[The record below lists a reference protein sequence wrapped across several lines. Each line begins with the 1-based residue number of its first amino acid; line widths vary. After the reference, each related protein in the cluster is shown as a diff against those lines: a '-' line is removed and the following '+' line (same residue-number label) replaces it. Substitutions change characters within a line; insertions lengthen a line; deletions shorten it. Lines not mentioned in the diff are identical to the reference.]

1 MVLIEVDDI
10 SKAFSSRHGTIS
22 IMTDVSFSVA
32 DNDFLAIVG
41 PSGCG
46 KSTLLRLMQ
55 GLDRPTSGEIRFRG
69 HPVTGPNRE
78 MAMVFQNFALF
89 PWLSVKENVAL
100 GLEARGW
107 EQGRIDAQ
115 VERYVTVTG
124 LVGFEEAY
132 PRELSG
138 GMRQRV
144 GLARALAIE
153 PAVLLMDEPF
163 SALDPLTAE
172 SLREEV
178 LELWRD
184 PSLPPEAV
192 VLVTHNIEE
201 ALTMSDRVLV
211 LSRRPGR
218 VLAGVLVNLPRPRD
232 RKSEAFYALT
242 DYVYSLITEG
252 PVDRSGLGRPPTA
265 GGGHVPPLLDHRSDE
280 VARRAIMTQPPAAGL
295 KPYRVGPLRVRNR

>member
-1 MVLIEVDDI
+1 VALIEVLDVDK
-10 SKAFSSRHGTIS
+10 SFPSRHGTIS
-22 IMTDVSFSVA
+22 IMNGVTFSVA
-32 DNDFLAIVG
+32 ANDFLAIVG

-55 GLDRPTSGEIRFRG
+55 GLDHPTGGSIRFRDK
-69 HPVTGPNRE
+69 PVTE
-78 MAMVFQNFALF
+78 VCHQMAMVFQSFALY
-89 PWLSVKENVAL
+89 PWLTVKQNVTF

-107 EQGRIDAQ
+107 NPERIEAQ
-115 VERYVTVTG
+115 AERYIGVTG

-144 GLARALAIE
+144 GLARALAVE
-153 PAVLLMDEPF
+153 PSVLLMDEPF
-163 SALDPLTAE
+163 SSLDPLTAE

-178 LELWRD
+178 LQLWRD
-184 PSLPPEAV
+184 PQLPPDAV

-201 ALTMSDRVLV
+201 ALMMADRVIV
-211 LSRRPGR
+211 LARRPSH

-232 RKSEAFYALT
+232 RKSPAFYELT

-252 PVDRSGLGRPPTA
+252 GSGKGIGTPLPEGPTA
-265 GGGHVPPLLDHRSDE
+265 P
-280 VARRAIMTQPPAAGL
+280 
-295 KPYRVGPLRVRNR
+295 

>member
-1 MVLIEVDDI
+1 MALIEVVDVEK
-10 SKAFSSRHGTIS
+10 SFPSRHGSMTVMSDIS
-22 IMTDVSFSVA
+22 FTVA
-32 DNDFLAIVG
+32 HNDFLAIVG

-46 KSTLLRLMQ
+46 KSTLLRLIQ
-55 GLDRPTSGEIRFRG
+55 GLDRPTSGEVRFRDARVAG
-69 HPVTGPNRE
+69 VSQE
-78 MAMVFQNFALF
+78 MAMVFQNFALY
-89 PWLSVKENVAL
+89 PWLTVKENVAF

-107 EQGRIDAQ
+107 NRDRTEAQ
-115 VERYVTVTG
+115 VEKYISVTG

-144 GLARALAIE
+144 GLARALAVE
-153 PAVLLMDEPF
+153 PSVLLMDEPF

-178 LELWRD
+178 LQLWRD
-184 PSLPPEAV
+184 PQLPPEAV

-201 ALTMSDRVLV
+201 ALTMADRVIV

-218 VLAGVLVNLPRPRD
+218 VLAGVLVQLPRPRD
-232 RKSEAFYALT
+232 RKSSAFYELT

-252 PVDRSGLGRPPTA
+252 A
-265 GGGHVPPLLDHRSDE
+265 
-280 VARRAIMTQPPAAGL
+280 PPAL
-295 KPYRVGPLRVRNR
+295 PSSSTLPLR

>member
-1 MVLIEVDDI
+1 MALIEVEEVG
-10 SKAFSSRHGTIS
+10 KAFASRHGSITILH
-22 IMTDVSFSVA
+22 DVSFSVA

-55 GLDRPTSGEIRFRG
+55 GLDRPTSGRIRFRG
-69 HPVTGPNRE
+69 ETVSGPTLQ
-78 MAMVFQNFALF
+78 MAMVFQNFALY
-89 PWLSVKENVAL
+89 PWLTVKENVGL

-107 EQGRIDAQ
+107 ETEKIDAQ
-115 VERYVTVTG
+115 VERYISVTG

-144 GLARALAIE
+144 GLARALAVD
-153 PAVLLMDEPF
+153 PTVLLMDEPF
-163 SALDPLTAE
+163 SSLDPLTAE

-178 LELWRD
+178 LQLWME

-201 ALTMSDRVLV
+201 ALLMADRVLV

-218 VLAGVLVNLPRPRD
+218 VLAGILVNLPRPRD
-232 RKSEAFYALT
+232 RKSDAFYSLM
-242 DYVYSLITEG
+242 DYAYSLITEG
-252 PVDRSGLGRPPTA
+252 
-265 GGGHVPPLLDHRSDE
+265 VPPEGASVPSSGQALPTSPS
-280 VARRAIMTQPPAAGL
+280 PPGA
-295 KPYRVGPLRVRNR
+295 PT

>member
-1 MVLIEVDDI
+1 MALIEVVDVAK
-10 SKAFSSRHGTIS
+10 SFPSRHGTIA
-22 IMTDVSFSVA
+22 IMDDISFEVA

-46 KSTLLRLMQ
+46 KSTLLRLLQ
-55 GLDRPTSGEIRFRG
+55 GLDHPSAGEIRFRG
-69 HPVTGPNRE
+69 KRVTE
-78 MAMVFQNFALF
+78 VSHQMAMVFQNFALY
-89 PWLSVKENVAL
+89 PWLSVNENVAF
-100 GLEARGW
+100 GLTSRGW
-107 EQGRIDAQ
+107 SKEKIDAQ
-115 VERYVTVTG
+115 VERYVSVTG

-144 GLARALAIE
+144 GLARALAVE

-178 LELWRD
+178 LQLWRD
-184 PSLPPEAV
+184 PGLPPEAV

-201 ALTMSDRVLV
+201 ALLMADRVIV
-211 LSRRPGR
+211 MSRRPGR
-218 VLAGVLVNLPRPRD
+218 VLAGVIVNLPRPRD
-232 RKSEAFYALT
+232 RKSAAFYQLT

-252 PVDRSGLGRPPTA
+252 STGSHSATLKESKPSAAVSGGT
-265 GGGHVPPLLDHRSDE
+265 PLASS
-280 VARRAIMTQPPAAGL
+280 AASAAGAES
-295 KPYRVGPLRVRNR
+295 KPLR